1 LIHNISPNK
10 IINTLKEEVDKIF
23 FKLRFFGVKKRYYG
37 INLKGEEEY
46 HGIELA
52 RSDTPQSVKPTL
64 SDFFKK

>member
-1 LIHNISPNK
+1 L
-10 IINTLKEEVDKIF
+10 
-23 FKLRFFGVKKRYYG
+23 FGVKKRYYG
-37 INLKGEEEY
+37 VDFNDNEVF